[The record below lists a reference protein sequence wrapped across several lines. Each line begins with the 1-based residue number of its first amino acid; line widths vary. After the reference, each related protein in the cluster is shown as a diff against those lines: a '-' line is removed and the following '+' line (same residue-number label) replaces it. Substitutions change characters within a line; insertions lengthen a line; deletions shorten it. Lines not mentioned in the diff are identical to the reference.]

1 MDDFIIMLASEAAAE
16 VEVLEEGGG
25 GGGRGRD
32 CGAEI
37 DPPCA
42 KIFVE
47 VVAVEIDLD

>member
-1 MDDFIIMLASEAAAE
+1 MDDFIIMLAFEAAAE
-16 VEVLEEGGG
+16 VVVQGG